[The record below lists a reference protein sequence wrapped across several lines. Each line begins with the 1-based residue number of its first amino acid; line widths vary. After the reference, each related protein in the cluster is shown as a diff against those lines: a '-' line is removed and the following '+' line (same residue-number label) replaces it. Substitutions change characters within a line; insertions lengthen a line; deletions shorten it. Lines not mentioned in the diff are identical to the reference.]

1 MRASGSRWAH
11 TANSA
16 AAATECAMGRTVV
29 GPSVIRQSSG
39 CTIENGAE
47 SLDLFLVFIDIYM
60 YIYMYVSNMN
70 RT

>member
-1 MRASGSRWAH
+1 MRASGRRWAH
-11 TANSA
+11 SANSA
-16 AAATECAMGRTVV
+16 TAATECAMGWTVV

-47 SLDLFLVFIDIYM
+47 SLDLFLVFIYI